1 MLSLLIDEFNCNH
14 QADLEDAQ
22 GRIPIFTRDKEQ
34 KVITAFINDNM
45 SKGKAALMY
54 LCGHPG
60 TGKTST
66 LNYVLS
72 SFVSGDIKAN
82 LLSKLEVLMYNA
94 MTFKDVKAFCFQVLD
109 DLAEKE
115 SRDHKR
121 GTFKKGEF
129 DDDEVA

>member
-1 MLSLLIDEFNCNH
+1 M
-14 QADLEDAQ
+14 
-22 GRIPIFTRDKEQ
+22 
-34 KVITAFINDNM
+34 ITAFINDNM

-129 DDDEVA
+129 DDDEVALMVAKALSKTPGQTKILVVDEIDAFES